1 MDLSHPAA
9 HPFPCRLPLLPQ
21 LTGMAILPGKRAEMG
36 GGTSRA
42 GFGVLPVTVPARLR
56 NRTSSSRLL
65 LAESPTFTPPSDFP
79 VVSMFI
85 LTVRGRISALKSWTS
100 YQPAPSPCHLQVH
113 GSPMLTH
120 RTELLRSTGSAKLQ
134 RAHGSPARGCSGRGF
149 IYGRGIQL
157 LR

>member
-1 MDLSHPAA
+1 
-9 HPFPCRLPLLPQ
+9 
-21 LTGMAILPGKRAEMG
+21 MG

-65 LAESPTFTPPSDFP
+65 LAESPTFAPSSDFP

-85 LTVRGRISALKSWTS
+85 LTVRGRISALKSWRS

-113 GSPMLTH
+113 GGPVLTH
-120 RTELLRSTGSAKLQ
+120 LLRSMGSAELQ

-157 LR
+157 LRWPWRPTQSIYPLDNGGPWTTQAQQAQVPGRLGNWFL